1 MNKELSDEVV
11 VKFGDKVVLTGADF
25 EQNVDLLMQS
35 QAGIKDIIACMSPE
49 QRDQVFENILEGLV
63 NERLISAYIINQG
76 LDKTREY
83 KEQACRAHEAVDR
96 DLAIRAFERE
106 VVKNI
111 AFTDEEANNWY
122 EKNRERLLSQPF
134 LETLGGIKA
143 QGFMAN
149 SEKEAKEL
157 MAKASKGNNFANIAQ
172 EAKHAV
178 VNFGLVTA
186 QSSSIE
192 PAIRAKILAMKQFPM
207 VEMVKGSDNKYWVI
221 QGTGKTE
228 PTFCSFAKIKDTV
241 KERMKEERAMDYLR
255 KKVDEIRSQS
265 QVTVNKDY
273 LKKRNE
279 AMSPSVNMP
288 QAQTM
293 PEPATMPAMAKESTS
308 AKKAA

>member
-1 MNKELSDEVV
+1 MKKTIFPTVVTNRVLLLSMLMILPSCRVIDWFKEKISDQCTSCNSCTSSSMPMNKELSDEVV

-122 EKNRERLLSQPF
+122 EKNF
-134 LETLGGIKA
+134 NDFIGDI
-143 QGFMAN
+143 
-149 SEKEAKEL
+149 
-157 MAKASKGNNFANIAQ
+157 
-172 EAKHAV
+172 
-178 VNFGLVTA
+178 
-186 QSSSIE
+186 
-192 PAIRAKILAMKQFPM
+192 
-207 VEMVKGSDNKYWVI
+207 
-221 QGTGKTE
+221 
-228 PTFCSFAKIKDTV
+228 
-241 KERMKEERAMDYLR
+241 
-255 KKVDEIRSQS
+255 
-265 QVTVNKDY
+265 
-273 LKKRNE
+273 
-279 AMSPSVNMP
+279 
-288 QAQTM
+288 
-293 PEPATMPAMAKESTS
+293 
-308 AKKAA
+308 